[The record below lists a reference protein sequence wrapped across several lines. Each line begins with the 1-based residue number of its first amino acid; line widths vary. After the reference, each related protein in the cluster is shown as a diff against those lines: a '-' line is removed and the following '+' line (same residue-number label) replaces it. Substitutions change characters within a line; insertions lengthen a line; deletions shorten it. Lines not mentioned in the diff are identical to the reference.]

1 MRVLGVDYGEKRIG
15 LAVSDDGEVVALP
28 LEVVDRG
35 GEIVGDSR
43 QIARIAKS
51 EDCGR
56 IVVGMPMNLKGERG
70 PAAQQAERFV
80 KTLRNQTPLPVVV
93 WDERLSTAQA
103 NRSLLAA
110 DVSRAGRRGNVDK
123 IAAALILQNYLDAQR
138 AAAARAE
145 ARASA
150 EAEASVQFQ
159 RELDE
164 EGPDAPEDTDPD
176 GSDQ

>member
-1 MRVLGVDYGEKRIG
+1 MRILGVDYGQKRIG
-15 LAVSDDGEVVALP
+15 LAVSDDGEVIASP
-28 LEVVDRG
+28 LEVVDSG
-35 GEIVGDSR
+35 GEMIGDAR
-43 QIARIAKS
+43 KIARIAKA

-110 DVSRAGRRGNVDK
+110 DVSRAGRRGRVDK

-138 AAAARAE
+138 AAAARAQ
-145 ARASA
+145 AA
-150 EAEASVQFQ
+150 Q
-159 RELDE
+159 ELNDQ
-164 EGPDAPEDTDPD
+164 GSDAPEDTDTD
-176 GSDQ
+176 GSD

>member
-15 LAVSDDGEVVALP
+15 LAVSDDGEVIALP

-35 GEIVGDSR
+35 GEIIGDAR
-43 QIARIAKS
+43 KIARIAKS

-56 IVVGMPMNLKGERG
+56 IVVGMPVTMKGERG
-70 PAAQQAERFV
+70 PAARQAERFA

-110 DVSRAGRRGNVDK
+110 DVSRAGRRDSVDK
-123 IAAALILQNYLDAQR
+123 IAAALILQNHLDAQR
-138 AAAARAE
+138 AAQARADD
-145 ARASA
+145 
-150 EAEASVQFQ
+150 Q
-159 RELDE
+159 RQLDDQ
-164 EGPDAPEDTDPD
+164 GSDAPEDTDTD
-176 GSDQ
+176 GSHQ